1 MELSAK
7 RQSFCRYIA
16 IDNLNP
22 TEAYR
27 KAYNVT
33 SERKSTATE
42 AASRLMKDSNVT
54 AMIQTLQADI
64 RDKVVW
70 NKARIVSELGINAEA
85 SREANQF
92 AASNQALKLIGSAV
106 GNVFEPDTVA
116 VSVTGSVL
124 HGLSDAV
131 LDQLASMATPDP
143 VTIEDTGSI
152 EASYKLLETEPE

>member
-1 MELSAK
+1 
-7 RQSFCRYIA
+7 
-16 IDNLNP
+16 
-22 TEAYR
+22 
-27 KAYNVT
+27 
-33 SERKSTATE
+33 
-42 AASRLMKDSNVT
+42 
-54 AMIQTLQADI
+54 MIQTLQADI

-116 VSVTGSVL
+116 VSVTSSVL

-152 EASYKLLETEPE
+152 EASYKLLDTEPE